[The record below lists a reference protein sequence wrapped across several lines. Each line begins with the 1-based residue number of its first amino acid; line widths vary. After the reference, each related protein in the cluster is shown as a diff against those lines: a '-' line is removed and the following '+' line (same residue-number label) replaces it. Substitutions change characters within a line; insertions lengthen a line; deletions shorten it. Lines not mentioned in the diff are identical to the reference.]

1 MGAEDLK
8 RLSDVRTLVAQVC
21 IIAIKHIF
29 VNICNMLSLQL
40 YEALHVGEYH
50 LHKEHELVKKIE
62 NLKFEISPLE
72 MVSTFT
78 IHVRK

>member
-1 MGAEDLK
+1 MFL
-8 RLSDVRTLVAQVC
+8 
-21 IIAIKHIF
+21 F
-29 VNICNMLSLQL
+29 QL

-72 MVSTFT
+72 MVRVYKTQ
-78 IHVRK
+78 IGLR